1 MSRDDVQKLCNPFQ
15 YVYKGSCTISGDHLR
30 KNKIK
35 RKTGKRALR
44 SCFQSRRNEIAPGRI
59 ARCSHYLQV
68 CVRRKQP
75 WRFSLQQNED
85 FRCLWNQTRIQFLWN
100 AFVVAY
106 AIRALFNSVR
116 NICQKRKRKHVERW
130 FNLGSILSMPRRGT
144 PQLLFSRQIHREYLL
159 VSFVV
164 FHKFLYNSINF
175 TFV

>member
-1 MSRDDVQKLCNPFQ
+1 MNRDDVQNPKCPFQ

-44 SCFQSRRNEIAPGRI
+44 SCFQSRRNEIAPRNSI

-85 FRCLWNQTRIQFLWN
+85 FRCLWSQTRIQFLWN

-116 NICQKRKRKHVERW
+116 NIRQKRKRKHVERW
-130 FNLGSILSMPRRGT
+130 FNLGSILSMPRRAT
-144 PQLLFSRQIHREYLL
+144 PQLLFSRQIHREFTRVIRSISQ
-159 VSFVV
+159 VS
-164 FHKFLYNSINF
+164 LQLD
-175 TFV
+175 